1 MPVYEAIS
9 QKRMEEKDSSSWS
22 NGSIKVCDGVTQIEN
37 VLKYKPH
44 NCNRGDTYR
53 ALITDTSLLLSL
65 SSFPPPW
72 SRGLIYPS
80 PFVTASFI
88 PCHSLTNSALFLLF
102 SSFLHHLLPIVTIH
116 LLSPLPLLFT
126 VLSPCH
132 LCGIVFKMASGLLQT
147 RGITICVCVCARV
160 CEYGCV
166 GVTRISSCQPGWTL
180 LLSQMPVTLTFFQ
193 QADLM
198 PRTNT
203 CKQSQ
208 MTDGQS
214 MLGNMAVCRGNVIVL
229 HHL

>member
-22 NGSIKVCDGVTQIEN
+22 NGSIKVCDGVTRIEN

-88 PCHSLTNSALFLLF
+88 PCHSLTNSALFLLL

-160 CEYGCV
+160 RVRMCRSDTYQQLSTWLNVAVISDASDLDIFSTGWPNATHKHMQTVTDDRWAVHV
-166 GVTRISSCQPGWTL
+166 GQHGR
-180 LLSQMPVTLTFFQ
+180 M
-193 QADLM
+193 
-198 PRTNT
+198 
-203 CKQSQ
+203 
-208 MTDGQS
+208 
-214 MLGNMAVCRGNVIVL
+214 
-229 HHL
+229 